1 MTRNPSIGRR
11 RTVLKKIEN
20 KDDRL
25 ITFSKRR
32 SGIYK
37 KASEMTTLCDAEIG
51 ILVFSESGKPYT
63 YGAPDFE
70 TISNRFRGA
79 NNPPPAA
86 TNDPIANIMHAFKQ
100 EKSREINN
108 VHDDLC
114 ARLDILKKE
123 GDEISKTIETIKS
136 QLWWEAPLEDLS
148 QQEINQLTQLME
160 QINIK
165 ANEREE
171 ELSLIYR

>member
-1 MTRNPSIGRR
+1 MARNPSIGRR
-11 RTVLKKIEN
+11 RTVLRKIEN

-37 KASEMTTLCDAEIG
+37 KASELTTLCDAKIG

-70 TISNRFRGA
+70 TLANHFRDGT
-79 NNPPPAA
+79 NQPP
-86 TNDPIANIMHAFKQ
+86 NDTIANIMQAFKQ
-100 EKSREINN
+100 EKSKEISNA
-108 VHDDLC
+108 HDELC

-123 GDEISKTIETIKS
+123 TGEISKTIETIKS
-136 QLWWEAPLEDLS
+136 QLWWETPLEDLS
-148 QQEINQLTQLME
+148 QQEMNQLTQLME
-160 QINIK
+160 QINLK
-165 ANEREE
+165 ANERGQ
-171 ELSLIYR
+171 ELALIYS